1 MRAGVVT
8 TSASAG
14 GGERAWEPL
23 RGVRNVLAT
32 DQVGEERKL
41 LGPSQFGE
49 DGAQGDEQVDI
60 VGRRERRRQGPQV
73 GHPAE
78 EMGLTAQWVQ
88 GVHLGVMGAEIAQEV
103 ADGAAVVTR
112 SAEAER
118 RSEGIDRAIE
128 ERSQGMR
135 EG

>member
-1 MRAGVVT
+1 VC
-8 TSASAG
+8 
-14 GGERAWEPL
+14 
-23 RGVRNVLAT
+23 
-32 DQVGEERKL
+32 EEGKL

-60 VGRRERRRQGPQV
+60 VGRRERRRQGAQA

-78 EMGLTAQWVQ
+78 EMGFTVQLVQ
-88 GVHLGVMGAEIAQEV
+88 GVHLGVMGAEIAEEV
-103 ADGAAVVTR
+103 ADGVVVVTR
-112 SAEAER
+112 SAGAER
-118 RSEGIDRAIE
+118 RTEGIDRAIE